1 MDLKIRILEK
11 TIEKLLRESG
21 LPAEV
26 RRLVLSDLQ
35 AQAGRAA
42 DAAVDE
48 QMKEERREK
57 QDAEGL
63 Q

>member
-1 MDLKIRILEK
+1 MDLKIRILQK
-11 TIEKLLRESG
+11 TIEKLLWESG

-35 AQAGRAA
+35 AQAGREA

-48 QMKEERREK
+48 QMKSERREK

-63 Q
+63 H

>member
-35 AQAGRAA
+35 AQAGREA

>member
-1 MDLKIRILEK
+1 MDLKIRILQK
-11 TIEKLLRESG
+11 TIEKLLWESG

-35 AQAGRAA
+35 AQAGREA

-63 Q
+63 H

>member
-1 MDLKIRILEK
+1 MDLKIRILQK
-11 TIEKLLRESG
+11 TIEKLLWESG

-35 AQAGRAA
+35 AQAGREA

-48 QMKEERREK
+48 QMKAERREK

-63 Q
+63 